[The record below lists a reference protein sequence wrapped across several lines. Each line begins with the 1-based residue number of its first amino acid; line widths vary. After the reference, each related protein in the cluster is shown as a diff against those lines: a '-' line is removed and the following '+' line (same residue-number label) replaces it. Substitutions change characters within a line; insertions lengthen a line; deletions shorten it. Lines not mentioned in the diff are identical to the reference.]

1 MTQRGE
7 PRPRWGTA
15 TSCEYEGSSLPFRHS
30 QAVAD
35 STNGMNQLHRLILL
49 KLLAQTIDVDFHQI
63 CLAVEV
69 AIPHMLDNFA
79 ACDQLGSAQQEKLEQ
94 REFLRGKRNYFMA
107 TRGASPVTV

>member
-15 TSCEYEGSSLPFRHS
+15 TSCEYEGSSLSFRHS

-69 AIPHMLDNFA
+69 SIPHMLDNLA
-79 ACDQLGSAQQEKLEQ
+79 SCDQGVSAQKEKMDL
-94 REFLRGKRNYFMA
+94 RGFLRAKRNYFMA
-107 TRGASPVTV
+107 

>member
-1 MTQRGE
+1 RVPRGPRKQDMTQRGE
-7 PRPRWGTA
+7 PRPRWLTA
-15 TSCEYEGSSLPFRHS
+15 TSCEYEGSSLSFRHS

-79 ACDQLGSAQQEKLEQ
+79 ACDQLGSEIGRASC
-94 REFLRGKRNYFMA
+94 RER
-107 TRGASPVTV
+107 